1 MEKED
6 DQADE
11 RSVFLIL
18 GGTAEAGGLEKQSG
32 EKDRP
37 AGMWVEEKRIKL
49 NHRNLCR
56 E

>member
-37 AGMWVEEKRIKL
+37 VGMWVEEKRIKL